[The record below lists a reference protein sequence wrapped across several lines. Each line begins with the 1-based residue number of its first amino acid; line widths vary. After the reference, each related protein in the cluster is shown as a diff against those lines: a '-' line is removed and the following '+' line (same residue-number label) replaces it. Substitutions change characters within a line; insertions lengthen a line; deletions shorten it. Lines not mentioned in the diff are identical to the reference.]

1 MIWSLSTGWLRK
13 LIMQHY
19 SLVILMTTL
28 LPIVTT
34 NLTATETNAM
44 TTKKDSDWQS
54 DSIQQDVAFLEFLA
68 NMSEVNGKMTDP
80 LDMIEMTDNDIFNT
94 TATDTESIIETKLNN
109 NMIME
114 NTKPI
119 DKTKAK
125 ENR

>member
-1 MIWSLSTGWLRK
+1 
-13 LIMQHY
+13 MQHY
-19 SLVILMTTL
+19 SLVILMATL
-28 LPIVTT
+28 LAIETT
-34 NLTATETNAM
+34 NLTATETKAM

-54 DSIQQDVAFLEFLA
+54 DSIQQDAAFLEFLA